1 MTDSKSPEPH
11 ASRRTSARREASD
24 CVVLRGPGY
33 EETAWTLNVS
43 AGGMRLIVEEPVK
56 VGVELDVEPRSEPAS
71 RVRVVWTQDESDGQ
85 IIGVQFIEP
94 KR

>member
-1 MTDSKSPEPH
+1 VTDSKNPGPP
-11 ASRRTSARREASD
+11 ASRRSSARREASD

-43 AGGMRLIVEEPVK
+43 EGGMRLIVEEPLK
-56 VGVELDVEPRSEPAS
+56 VGALLDVESRSEPAR

-85 IIGVQFIEP
+85 IIGVQFIDP
-94 KR
+94 